1 MAEVKGAQ
9 APKVV
14 LNQGASSAAVKAVAA
29 VAAVVA
35 EAPKSAKAVPEVTS
49 VLMKDGRTV
58 AFVGKRKM
66 IKDYSH
72 STTSATLTFDFING
86 ESRKVHIGQGD
97 PLLYQYVAHGATQ
110 KIGDETAG
118 ETDVE
123 DMLTAVDSMLA
134 RLAGGVWGK
143 ERSSGDGFS
152 GAGVVVRAIMETS
165 GKDQAFVK
173 AFLDKKLEA
182 GKATGLTRQ
191 ALYAAFRAPGTKTAP
206 IIERMEKEKATKAP
220 AMDANAALAEMG
232 I

>member
-14 LNQGASSAAVKAVAA
+14 LNQGASSAAVKAVVPATM
-29 VAAVVA
+29 A
-35 EAPKSAKAVPEVTS
+35 EVPKTAKAVPEVTS
-49 VLMKDGRTV
+49 VAMKDGRTV
-58 AFVGKRKM
+58 AFTGKRKM
-66 IKDYSH
+66 IKDYVL
-72 STTSATLTFDFING
+72 TATSASLSFDFING
-86 ESRKVHIGQGD
+86 ESRKVVIRGED
-97 PLLYQYVAHGATQ
+97 PLLFQYVAHGATQ

-123 DMLTAVDSMLA
+123 DMLAGVDSMIS

-182 GKATGLTRQ
+182 GKASGLTRQ
-191 ALYAAFRAPGTKTAP
+191 GLYAAFRAPGTKTAP
-206 IIERMEKEKATKAP
+206 IIERMEKEKTVKAP
-220 AMDANAALAEMG
+220 AIDANAALGELGA
-232 I
+232 